1 MVQNSWEVYRRGSAP
16 APRPPPLPYHEK
28 IRVVSESRPKRPSER
43 QTDSAMND
51 CRFSCRTMAPWALAG
66 CAFSTSADLR
76 LWMNE
81 MCGGDVI
88 THRQLAGVRVWMAG
102 AQAGDVA
109 YLNADGSL
117 AVQGQGDIEIRRN
130 TV

>member
-1 MVQNSWEVYRRGSAP
+1 
-16 APRPPPLPYHEK
+16 
-28 IRVVSESRPKRPSER
+28 
-43 QTDSAMND
+43 
-51 CRFSCRTMAPWALAG
+51 MAPWALAG

-117 AVQGQGDIEIRRN
+117 AAQGQGDIEIRRN